1 MNDEKP
7 KPETGK
13 ARTTTTTTTH
23 LSRAVLGVA
32 AILLLAFLV
41 DRGLPPRDA
50 GAMLLIM
57 LLLVGL

>member
-13 ARTTTTTTTH
+13 ARTTTH

-57 LLLVGL
+57 FLLVGL